1 LEEHL
6 TYATITPQSIDWQPI
21 WTDQYSVA
29 QVYVPADDVKED
41 WLRVDVAGQQS
52 LYLEG
57 ENAWLHAQQLA
68 LAAECDA

>member
-1 LEEHL
+1 L
-6 TYATITPQSIDWQPI
+6 TYATITPQLIDWQPI
-21 WTDQYSVA
+21 WIDQYSAA

-57 ENAWLHAQQLA
+57 EHAWQQAQQLA
-68 LAAECDA
+68 LAAEWDS